1 MENQI
6 VKDIE
11 GTELKVGDKVAYG
24 RKRGYSTKCELK
36 QLIITKISPKG
47 IISMGKYRAKRPYSQ
62 LLKINMALNE
72 YDFNRNNDLR
82 ESIKILEQLLY
93 SEVYPTNLPGIEAS
107 PFNRIG
113 IQSEHQNQIRQQILE
128 LVKQIK

>member
-11 GTELKVGDKVAYG
+11 GIELKVGDEVYYG
-24 RKRGYSTKCELK
+24 KRRGYGAKCELK
-36 QLIITKISPKG
+36 KLIITRISPKG
-47 IISMGKYRAKRPYSQ
+47 IVSMGKYRAKRPNSQ
-62 LLKINMALNE
+62 LLKINIILSEHA
-72 YDFNRNNDLR
+72 FNRNNDLR
-82 ESIKILEQLLY
+82 ESIKTLEQLLY
-93 SEVYPTNLPGIEAS
+93 SEVYPTHIPGIEKA

-113 IQSEHQNQIRQQILE
+113 IQSEHQEQIRKQILE